1 MRANEFVKKFGWGWA
16 KDVVNNQP
24 KTDAQIFNP
33 YNQKYSS
40 SYNIKKGVS
49 VAWLKRIVESHELV
63 EKVGGLS
70 MAKHFYEKFEC
81 VHIGLNLI
89 ECRKLGRAIKDVES
103 CL

>member
-63 EKVGGLS
+63 ESWGGLDL
-70 MAKHFYEKFEC
+70 ARKVAHKNCFEFNAP
-81 VHIGLNLI
+81 LL
-89 ECRKLGRAIKDVES
+89 KAIADVES
-103 CL
+103 CQ